1 MVERTDMSSL
11 EIRRYEEKVMIMSY
25 KNLKLY
31 ENVIICMIDI
41 DKSSKIAV

>member
-1 MVERTDMSSL
+1 MSSL
-11 EIRRYEEKVMIMSY
+11 EIRRYEKKVIIMSY

-31 ENVIICMIDI
+31 ENVIICTIDI